1 MKVGFHLSLSR
12 SMLEFLCAT
21 ADGVHWDRSLYHHDM
36 ITPEN
41 WIASSCALIKRGLIE
56 RLTREEID
64 AQDRSQDHVEGAMYE
79 RTNYRLTPAGI
90 QVIGLL
96 LMAGLFVEADAAINK
111 RARRA

>member
-1 MKVGFHLSLSR
+1 MPRGYPKPKIVKADLLPDWQVNLRKSSMKVGFHLSLSR

-64 AQDRSQDHVEGAMYE
+64 AQDRSQDHVEG
-79 RTNYRLTPAGI
+79 
-90 QVIGLL
+90 
-96 LMAGLFVEADAAINK
+96 
-111 RARRA
+111 